1 VSVIDSINYTINQ
14 LEILDKT
21 RKQLELSIKDIEK
34 NIEKINQS
42 LLDSK
47 EEKTYYGKAI
57 DIIYQ
62 ESIGGLKDTIN
73 TALQYVFYDRSL
85 EVELVLEDKR
95 GTKTLDIS
103 LNDLDKDIF
112 GLDIKE
118 DEGQGIAAVISSVL
132 KTFYLLNKGSYIL
145 LLDEKYSNVSR
156 EYVERF
162 FTFLKQLAKEK
173 HFIIVLVTHDDR
185 FNDYASKVYQVSGG
199 NVLLIKEEKEV

>member
-1 VSVIDSINYTINQ
+1 M
-14 LEILDKT
+14 DKT
-21 RKQLELSIKDIEK
+21 KKHLQLSIEDLAN
-34 NIEKINQS
+34 NIKKINQS

-47 EEKTYYGKAI
+47 EAKTYYGKAI
-57 DIIYQ
+57 DILYQ

-73 TALQYVFYDRSL
+73 TALQYVFYDRLL
-85 EVELVLEDKR
+85 EVELILEDKR

-103 LNDLDKDIF
+103 LNDLDKGIS

-118 DEGQGIAAVISSVL
+118 DDGQGIAVVISSVL

-145 LLDEKYSNVSR
+145 LLDEKYSNVSK

-173 HFIIVLVTHDDR
+173 HFIIVMVTHDDR
-185 FNDYASKVYQVSGG
+185 FNDYSSCTYQVSNG
-199 NVLLIKEEKEV
+199 NVMVIKDDNRGLT